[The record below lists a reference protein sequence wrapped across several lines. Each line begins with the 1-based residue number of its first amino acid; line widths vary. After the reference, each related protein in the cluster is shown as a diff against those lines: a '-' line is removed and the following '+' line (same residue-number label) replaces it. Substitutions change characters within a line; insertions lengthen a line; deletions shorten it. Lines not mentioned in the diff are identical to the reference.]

1 MSEIVVISTSASKY
15 FADRIVDQI
24 PGAVYREIDRGQFDG
39 SEHHYCICL
48 KEKRELWGKVVV
60 FVASITNDDELNDVC
75 RVGPTAAGLGARRVI
90 YVIPFEAY
98 TTMDKAKK
106 DGEVVTA
113 KDVAVRFSRLKN
125 GDIRNAFLFLDLHTT
140 AFRQFFEGDTF
151 HEEMDARD
159 VITGAIAE
167 LGLPDFDCASTDL
180 GRPARIEE
188 IADMF
193 GGGVALIS
201 KMRNKLGKSRV
212 RRVIAEHSLAG
223 RTLLISDDMIRSA
236 DSLLN
241 AVEAYQK
248 NEAVGFFAEATHLA
262 LDSEEIID
270 RLLASPIQTIVTTN
284 SHPMSQ
290 HPRVQGSSR
299 FVVKDVSHCFIEAII
314 RFAA

>member
-1 MSEIVVISTSASKY
+1 MCAASVRPPRDWALAGHLRDPVRGLYHDGQGKEGWGGRNGEGCCRTIFTSE
-15 FADRIVDQI
+15 
-24 PGAVYREIDRGQFDG
+24 
-39 SEHHYCICL
+39 
-48 KEKRELWGKVVV
+48 
-60 FVASITNDDELNDVC
+60 
-75 RVGPTAAGLGARRVI
+75 
-90 YVIPFEAY
+90 
-98 TTMDKAKK
+98 
-106 DGEVVTA
+106 
-113 KDVAVRFSRLKN
+113 N